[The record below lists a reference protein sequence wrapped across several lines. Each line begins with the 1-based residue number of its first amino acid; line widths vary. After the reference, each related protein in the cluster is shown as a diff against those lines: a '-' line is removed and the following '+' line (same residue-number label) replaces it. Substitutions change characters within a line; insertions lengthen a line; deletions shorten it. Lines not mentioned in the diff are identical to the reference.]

1 MSVFLRALDRLLTA
15 LAIPLLAIILPP
27 GAATAQTYPNRLITM
42 VVPFAAGG
50 PTDVIA
56 RIMADH
62 MGRTLGQNIV
72 VENVAGAGGTT
83 GSLRVARAT
92 PDGYTILMGNM
103 GTHSASVGLYPQLA
117 YDPRTDFAPVIN
129 AAGTPMLISAHK
141 DFPANTLQELIAL
154 VKANP
159 TKYNYGHGG
168 IGSTSHLTCIFF
180 HHLIGAP
187 VQQVPFR
194 GSGPAMQALQGKQL
208 DYVCDQ
214 TVGIVPQLSNL
225 KTYVVATPQRIDA
238 AKDVPTSAEAGLPA
252 FQAVGWNAIFAP
264 KDTPKDV
271 VEKLNAAGRAALADA
286 GVRKRLLDLGCDI
299 AGDSGQT
306 SEALAA
312 HVRAEIDKWV
322 PVIKA
327 AGVTAGN

>member
-1 MSVFLRALDRLLTA
+1 MQVKMNRLGRLLAATFMPLMAVLLTA
-15 LAIPLLAIILPP
+15 GTAL
-27 GAATAQTYPNRLITM
+27 AQTYPNRLITL

-56 RIMADH
+56 RVMADH
-62 MGRTLGQNIV
+62 MTRTLGQNII

-83 GSLRVARAT
+83 GSLRVARAA

-129 AAGTPMLISAHK
+129 AAGTPMLIAAHK
-141 DFPANTLQELIAL
+141 DFPANSLQELIAL

-168 IGSTSHLTCIFF
+168 IGSTSHLTCIYF

-214 TVGIVPQLSNL
+214 SVGIIPQLSSL
-225 KTYVVATPQRIDA
+225 KTYVVATPQRLDV

-264 KDTPKDV
+264 KDTPKDIV
-271 VEKLNAAGRAALADA
+271 DRLNAAARAALTDA
-286 GVRKRLLDLGCDI
+286 NTRKRLLELGCVI
-299 AGDSGQT
+299 GEGAALSP
-306 SEALAA
+306 EALGA
-312 HVRAEIDKWV
+312 HVRAEVDKWV

>member
-1 MSVFLRALDRLLTA
+1 MQKVFGALV
-15 LAIPLLAIILPP
+15 AIAV
-27 GAATAQTYPNRLITM
+27 AAFAVPAVAQTYPSRSLTM

-62 MGRTLGQNIV
+62 MGRTLGQTIV

-83 GSLRVARAT
+83 GSIRVARAT
-92 PDGYTILMGNM
+92 PDGYTIMMGNL

-117 YDPRTDFAPVIN
+117 YDPRTDFAPVLN

-141 DFPANTLQELIAL
+141 DFPANTLQELISAL
-154 VKANP
+154 KANP
-159 TKYNYGHGG
+159 SKYNYGHGG

-225 KTYVVATPQRIDA
+225 KTYVVATPKRLDVA
-238 AKDVPTSAEAGLPA
+238 PDVPTSTEAGLAA

-264 KDTPKDV
+264 KDTPADIV
-271 VEKLNAAGRAALADA
+271 ARLNAAGRAALADA
-286 GVRKRLLDLGCDI
+286 GVRKRLLELGCEI
-299 AGDSGQT
+299 PGDDGQT
-306 SEALAA
+306 SAALAA

-327 AGVTAGN
+327 AGVTAN

>member
-1 MSVFLRALDRLLTA
+1 MIRRM
-15 LAIPLLAIILPP
+15 LAIGIALGAGAFSSLAI
-27 GAATAQTYPNRLITM
+27 AQTYPGRTITM

-56 RIMADH
+56 RIMSDH
-62 MGRTLGQNIV
+62 MSRTLGQNVI
-72 VENVAGAGGTT
+72 VENLAGAGGTT
-83 GSLRVARAT
+83 ASLRVAKST
-92 PDGYTILMGNM
+92 PDGYTIMMGNM
-103 GTHSASVGLYPQLA
+103 GTHSASVGLYPSLA
-117 YDPRTDFAPVIN
+117 YDPRTDFEPVMN
-129 AAGTPMLISAHK
+129 SAGTPMLVSAHK
-141 DFPANTLQELIAL
+141 DFPANSLQELIAL
-154 VKANP
+154 IKADP

-180 HHLIGAP
+180 HYLVGAN

-214 TVGIVPQLSNL
+214 TVGIVPQLANL
-225 KTYVVATPQRIDA
+225 KTYVVATPKRIDA
-238 AKDVPTSAEAGLPA
+238 AKDVPTSAEAGLPV

-264 KDTPKDV
+264 KGTPKDIV
-271 VEKLNAAGRAALADA
+271 DRLNAAGRAALADA
-286 GVRKRLLDLGCDI
+286 GVRKRLLDLGCEIPD
-299 AGDSGQT
+299 DNGQT
-306 SEALAA
+306 PAALGA
-312 HVRAEIDKWV
+312 HVKAEIEKWV

>member
-1 MSVFLRALDRLLTA
+1 MRKFLATAVAALTMMA
-15 LAIPLLAIILPP
+15 
-27 GAATAQTYPNRLITM
+27 GAAFAQPYPNKLITL

-56 RIMADH
+56 RIMGEH
-62 MGRTLGQNIV
+62 MSRTLGQNIV
-72 VENVAGAGGTT
+72 VENVTGAGGTT
-83 GSLRVARAT
+83 GSLRVARAA
-92 PDGYTILMGNM
+92 PDGYTLIMGNL
-103 GTHSASVGLYPQLA
+103 GTHSASVGLYPQLQ

-159 TKYNYGHGG
+159 QKYNYGHGG

-180 HHLIGAP
+180 HYLIGAP

-214 TVGIVPQLSNL
+214 TVGIVPQLANL
-225 KTYVVATPQRIDA
+225 KTYVVATPARIDA
-238 AKDVPTSAEAGLPA
+238 AKDVPTSAEGGLPA

-264 KDTPKDV
+264 KGTPKDIV
-271 VEKLNAAGRAALADA
+271 DRLNGAARAALADPA
-286 GVRKRLLDLGCDI
+286 VRKRLLDLGCI
-299 AGDSGQT
+299 IGEGDALSPD
-306 SEALAA
+306 ALAA
-312 HVRAEIDKWV
+312 HVRAEVDKWT

-327 AGVTAGN
+327 AGVTAN